1 MQYLYLNK
9 FINQETTS
17 KVTLREFIDTNN
29 KKVRILEKLISVL
42 ILLDLNIK
50 MIYHLNTKKIKD
62 FQKLD

>member
-29 KKVRILEKLISVL
+29 KKVRILKKLISVL